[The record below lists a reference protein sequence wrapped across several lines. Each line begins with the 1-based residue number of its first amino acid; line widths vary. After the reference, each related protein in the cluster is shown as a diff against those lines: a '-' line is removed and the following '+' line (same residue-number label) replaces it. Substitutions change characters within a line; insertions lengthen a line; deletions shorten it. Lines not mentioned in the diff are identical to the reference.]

1 MASRASN
8 YWPFQHVDPSHCVS
22 NSSFS
27 IRSILNLPEETVEK
41 CTGSVRDDSI
51 EKSYSVPLSPLVPQ
65 VVWPIVHHYAH
76 DSASHLTLRGNWQD
90 FGFAPFG
97 HHCGYGGD
105 LFFKE
110 QTFPIGE

>member
-8 YWPFQHVDPSHCVS
+8 FWPFQHVNPSHCVS

-27 IRSILNLPEETVEK
+27 IRSILNLPEETVEE
-41 CTGSVRDDSI
+41 CTDSLRDDSLN
-51 EKSYSVPLSPLVPQ
+51 KSYSVPPSPLVPR
-65 VVWPIVHHYAH
+65 VVRPIVHHYV
-76 DSASHLTLRGNWQD
+76 DSRSHLTLRGNWQD

-105 LFFKE
+105 LFFEE
-110 QTFPIGE
+110 QAFSFGE